1 MLQKQTWLFITDNT
15 NVRWINVFHLYKGS
29 FRRSTNEGLFIK
41 GSARVVEPPRIEYKG
56 FKYRY
61 RVKGDI
67 CRCWIVRTKLK
78 VSIGDKRGVR
88 FNDNAGININ
98 KKVNV
103 MSKYINGPITK
114 GVRRK
119 KLITLFKQ
127 VL

>member
-1 MLQKQTWLFITDNT
+1 M
-15 NVRWINVFHLYKGS
+15 FHLYKGS

-61 RVKGDI
+61 KIKGDI

-78 VSIGDKRGVR
+78 VFIGDSRCVR
-88 FNDNAGININ
+88 FSDNAGININ

-114 GVRRK
+114 GVKRK